1 VAVNIETLLA
11 PRICHA
17 RAAAAIIRRVD
28 QATAVASLVR
38 GTLGTHLVALYLYGS
53 AVAGGLRPGSDLDL
67 FALTDRRTSPA
78 KRREL
83 IAGLRPLSS
92 RAARPASW
100 RPVELTIAAR
110 PDIEPL
116 RYPPRVDFQSGE
128 WLRAEFDRGEERP
141 WKSSSPDLLI
151 VLAQVRKGSTALFGP
166 AAAEVLPEI
175 PPSDLTRAM
184 TDEIGSLLD
193 DLEPDT
199 ANVLLTLARIW
210 HTLATGDFTTKDA
223 AAGWALT
230 QIGDPLRALELAR
243 DEYLGTAPDS
253 APQGNRWP
261 ELQAEARSA
270 ARLLVGRIE
279 RLAGRSYN
287 PER

>member
-1 VAVNIETLLA
+1 M
-11 PRICHA
+11 PS

-28 QATAVASLVR
+28 QTEAVAGLVR
-38 GTLGTHLVALYLYGS
+38 ATLGTHLVGLYLYGS

-78 KRREL
+78 QRRAL

-92 RAARPASW
+92 RAARPAQW

-110 PDIEPL
+110 PDIDPL
-116 RYPPRVDFQSGE
+116 PYPPRVDFQSGE
-128 WLRAEFDRGEERP
+128 WLRAEFDAGEERP
-141 WKSSSPDLLI
+141 WKTPSPDLLI
-151 VLAQVRKGSTALFGP
+151 VLAQVRLASTTIFGP
-166 AAAEVLPEI
+166 AADEILPEI
-175 PPSDLTRAM
+175 PTTDLARAM

-210 HTLATGDFTTKDA
+210 HTLATGAFTSKDA
-223 AAGWALT
+223 AADWALT
-230 QIGDPLRALELAR
+230 QIGDPLPALEMAR
-243 DEYLGTAPDS
+243 DDYLGSAPDS
-253 APQGNRWP
+253 ALQGDRWP
-261 ELQAEARSA
+261 DLQPEARSA
-270 ARLLVGRIE
+270 ARLLIGRIE
-279 RLAGRSYN
+279 GLAGRSYT